1 MNYHSKNNQFGGVGT
16 AIIRIIT
23 GLLMVYHG
31 FEIFDTKLMHDYAQ
45 WDMFKE
51 LPMGLVLV
59 YLGKGAELLAGLLLA
74 LGLFTRLAAIIIAVT
89 MLGITFFVG
98 HGKFWYEDQHPFLFV
113 LLALIFFLNGGGSW
127 SLDTKKE
134 KRIG

>member
-1 MNYHSKNNQFGGVGT
+1 MNSFSKNTPLGGIGT
-16 AIIRIIT
+16 AIIRIMT

-31 FEIFDTKLMHDYAQ
+31 FEIFDAKLMNDYAQ

-51 LPMGLVLV
+51 LPMGLILV
-59 YLGKGAELLAGLLLA
+59 YLGKGAELLAGFLLA
-74 LGLFTRLAAIIIAVT
+74 LGLFTKLAAIIIAVT
-89 MLGITFFVG
+89 MLSITFFVG

-113 LLALIFFLNGGGSW
+113 LLALIFFFNGAGIW

-134 KRIG
+134 K